1 MSSRKTEL
9 EAVKQFFSKGSDS
22 YRAAYARRTQE
33 RPRQCAFFGTT
44 NDDEFLRDPTGGRR
58 FWPVTVTGRSPE
70 VADALTEEIIDQVW
84 AEVTVRYNAGEVWWL
99 DDENV
104 EKEARRIQMEH
115 TEQNDKRGLIEKF
128 LEALLPEDWDS
139 RDLGQRQDFWAGGFE
154 DEGKGTAQRQKV
166 CALEIWQELFN
177 GDMRNY
183 TQQQAR
189 EINNI
194 LRQLPGWRRSTSV
207 DCGEPYGRQRG
218 FIREASVPE
227 QF

>member
-1 MSSRKTEL
+1 MAELAAMSSRKTEL

-84 AEVTVRYNAGEVWWL
+84 AEVTVRYNAVEVWWL

-115 TEQNDKRGLIEKF
+115 T
-128 LEALLPEDWDS
+128 
-139 RDLGQRQDFWAGGFE
+139 
-154 DEGKGTAQRQKV
+154 
-166 CALEIWQELFN
+166 
-177 GDMRNY
+177 
-183 TQQQAR
+183 
-189 EINNI
+189 
-194 LRQLPGWRRSTSV
+194 
-207 DCGEPYGRQRG
+207 
-218 FIREASVPE
+218 
-227 QF
+227 